1 MIVANEHDLNR
12 TSVFLKEK
20 AKSRPS
26 LLGWLLMVNVI
37 LANVGTVVCFRTGNS
52 QDERMLLP
60 LFSPFIEQ
68 GEISNLPAFNFYAKL
83 SAVHAQEPLSG
94 QTLLLESA
102 GSDEIANA
110 VIEHS
115 RAAYATKV
123 EPEEEKPKVEK
134 SEPKPAKKLKKIKSE
149 PKTKKRKSTK
159 ILGD

>member
-1 MIVANEHDLNR
+1 
-12 TSVFLKEK
+12 
-20 AKSRPS
+20 
-26 LLGWLLMVNVI
+26 MVNVN
-37 LANVGTVVCFRTGNS
+37 LANVGTVICFRTGNP

-94 QTLLLESA
+94 QTILLDND
-102 GSDEIANA
+102 GSDEVAKA

-115 RAAYATKV
+115 RAIFATKHV
-123 EPEEEKPKVEK
+123 EPEEKPKAEK
-134 SEPKPAKKLKKIKSE
+134 SESTPTKKPKKIKSE
-149 PKTKKRKSTK
+149 PKSKKRKSTK

>member
-1 MIVANEHDLNR
+1 
-12 TSVFLKEK
+12 
-20 AKSRPS
+20 
-26 LLGWLLMVNVI
+26 MVNVI
-37 LANVGTVVCFRTGNS
+37 LANVGTVVCFRTGNP

-102 GSDEIANA
+102 GNDEIANA

-115 RAAYATKV
+115 CAAYAIKV